1 MKPLNEFKQELK
13 SLIGKSEIRAAI
25 KALKAEL
32 PNDSPFY
39 TEGILFKVRLEKL
52 EQSRRTGVI
61 SEEEEQ
67 RRYSTLIRD
76 FLEIINSLEEK
87 HFQPSEDGENISTV
101 ATFEKLEGTPDRI
114 HAVREKVS
122 LAGSLKRKRL
132 EAKLKQLTE
141 EFDNLLDDIQVL
153 NDSIKVEVNPIT
165 KKKFQQ
171 QINDKE
177 TALIEIEQTVEEI
190 ENEL

>member
-122 LAGSLKRKRL
+122 LASSLKRKRL